1 MSRHTRRAR
10 IEELAEELTVGAAM
24 RLRCDGTEIH
34 QVVRAVV
41 DYLVEEYP
49 SQDLYIPSGL
59 GAETYPVA
67 AMRQDLESGRMT
79 IRAICRKYRVS
90 SRTLYQLLDRED
102 KAVR

>member
-41 DYLVEEYP
+41 DYLVQEYP
-49 SQDLYIPSGL
+49 SQDLYIPASV
-59 GAETYPVA
+59 TYPVGDIQ
-67 AMRQDLESGRMT
+67 RDIQDGMSVR
-79 IRAICRKYRVS
+79 RVCRKYRIA
-90 SRTLYQLLDRED
+90 RQTLYRLLEDRPS
-102 KAVR
+102 AG

>member
-49 SQDLYIPSGL
+49 SQDLYIP
-59 GAETYPVA
+59 AAVTYPVE
-67 AMRQDLESGRMT
+67 D
-79 IRAICRKYRVS
+79 IRRDVQGGMSVRSVCRKYRLDR
-90 SRTLYQLLDRED
+90 RTLYRLLED
-102 KAVR
+102 DAPSG